1 MRHSKTLS
9 RRTSCTCT
17 QIKSSLGVIKI
28 AGRDRKGTTE
38 FDVGQI
44 GRFGA
49 VDCVD
54 VVQGSDRVSRIMNL
68 LVPCG
73 FGAGGQFLYS
83 LFSDLR
89 PKFMVAKV

>member
-1 MRHSKTLS
+1 MQLS
-9 RRTSCTCT
+9 
-17 QIKSSLGVIKI
+17 
-28 AGRDRKGTTE
+28 AGRTEGEGLVVKCSRGWKGTTE
-38 FDVGQI
+38 IDVGYM

-49 VDCVD
+49 VYSVG

-73 FGAGGQFLYS
+73 FGRERFLYL

-89 PKFMVAKV
+89 PKFMVADVRKKNK